1 MQKELKNSFE
11 EKPKLL
17 SDALFFNKFEERN
30 KPIYSIPNYAEIAEK
45 EIRDMVAED
54 EDIAEVDIESDDDDD
69 VKKWKI
75 KKRIERMID
84 E

>member
-1 MQKELKNSFE
+1 M
-11 EKPKLL
+11 

-45 EIRDMVAED
+45 QIRDMVAED